1 MSSKYLSSL
10 SKEDYENLSNK
21 LLRIQNSRCYICQ
34 KPIDP
39 KIHPTNI
46 DHIIPLVLSG
56 KDSEENFAITHE
68 SCNKSKL
75 DANLKTARIL
85 AKLRA
90 IQEKTLKTE
99 GKPATLKHILTE
111 LDGSKYDFRYRIE
124 EKSLIYTLSDIGNNS
139 VFTSPIYHDEL
150 SDEDTAFVEI
160 PIEYL

>member
-85 AKLRA
+85 AKLRD
-90 IQEKTLKTE
+90 IQEKTL
-99 GKPATLKHILTE
+99 H
-111 LDGSKYDFRYRIE
+111 
-124 EKSLIYTLSDIGNNS
+124 SL
-139 VFTSPIYHDEL
+139 SPFYKFKCHT
-150 SDEDTAFVEI
+150 TAVD
-160 PIEYL
+160 